1 MADRMIFHKTGLT
14 SGGAGCLDSI
24 SGANRGDTNPLQAD
38 DAAFVMVSST
48 LYAYLFDAA
57 STAVDTGTTVIKPDD
72 IAAIGPGRWLLQGSA
87 IDITTYLGETSVL
100 AYRGDRGK
108 TAYDHSQVAHAPSD
122 ANNYVH
128 PNHSGDVTSAAD
140 GAQTIAANAVTL
152 AKLATQAADTVLA
165 NVTDGAAVPTAYV
178 VDEQE
183 VLGRITGGRLTGL
196 SAANIRTL
204 INVADGANNYSHPN
218 HSGDVTSSGD
228 GATTIAAKAV
238 DVAML
243 ADGTDGELITWGADG
258 VATTVAVGTA
268 THVLTSNGAGAAPTF
283 QAAAGG
289 SGHIIEEE
297 TTPLTARASLRFT
310 GAGVTATDDAG
321 NNVTIVTI
329 PGGAGGGDFLVC
341 QVFT

>member
-1 MADRMIFHKTGLT
+1 MANAAKIVMTE
-14 SGGAGCLDSI
+14 
-24 SGANRGDTNPLQAD
+24 GDAPASP
-38 DAAFVMVSST
+38 DA
-48 LYAYLFDAA
+48 
-57 STAVDTGTTVIKPDD
+57 GTTSIYFKTDHILYKKD
-72 IAAIGPGRWLLQGSA
+72 HDGTESS
-87 IDITTYLGETSVL
+87 ITSYT
-100 AYRGDRGK
+100 
-108 TAYDHSQVAHAPSD
+108 
-122 ANNYVH
+122 H

-140 GAQTIAANAVTL
+140 GAQ
-152 AKLATQAADTVLA
+152 
-165 NVTDGAAVPTAYV
+165 
-178 VDEQE
+178 
-183 VLGRITGGRLTGL
+183 
-196 SAANIRTL
+196 
-204 INVADGANNYSHPN
+204 
-218 HSGDVTSSGD
+218 
-228 GATTIAAKAV
+228 TIAAKAV